1 MEARHNLD
9 VLVQT
14 VFQKILIDQFAY
26 VSLIQGI
33 QIYDNTMIIIFRKQ
47 QIFFVVLISYNHIKL
62 RKLNLQTSE
71 ARL

>member
-14 VFQKILIDQFAY
+14 AFQKIVIDQFAY
-26 VSLIQGI
+26 VSGI

-47 QIFFVVLISYNHIKL
+47 QIFFVVLISHNHIKL
-62 RKLNLQTSE
+62 RKLNLQTSG

>member
-47 QIFFVVLISYNHIKL
+47 QIFFVVLISHNHIKL
-62 RKLNLQTSE
+62 RKLNLQTSG